1 MNVKTVVAVA
11 LAFGLVSLTG
21 CAGMKSKDSSAY
33 APVPGAA
40 RVSTTLTSGIA
51 DEVDVNYIEHVN
63 HQANE
68 KGWMVLWL
76 NPPKKDLAATQHD

>member
-33 APVPGAA
+33 APAPTNSGASA
-40 RVSTTLTSGIA
+40 ALSSRIA
-51 DEVDVNYIEHVN
+51 DEVDVNYVEQVN
-63 HQANE
+63 KDANE
-68 KGWMVLWL
+68 KGWLVLWL
-76 NPPKKDLAATQHD
+76 NPPQPNQTAHD